1 MNRILFV
8 CTGNTCRSP
17 MAEGIMRKILSEEGL
32 TDIEVRSA
40 GVAAYEGTQ
49 LSDHAA
55 SVLKNKGCVGPS
67 ASTFLSQILI
77 DWADLVLTMTSSH
90 KRHTI
95 QLYPEAVDKVYTLKE
110 YVQDDPQLAD
120 KISEMESLI
129 TELELKQALSGQ
141 ITEEERER
149 VLTLQKELPLP
160 DIADPFGGS
169 YREYEKCAWE
179 IEECLIKL
187 AAKLKKRP
195 LTSGADG
202 GSRYG
207 KLGFTANA

>member
-17 MAEGIMRKILSEEGL
+17 MAEGMMRKILSEEGL

-40 GVAAYEGTQ
+40 GVAAYEGTP

-55 SVLKNKGCVGPS
+55 SVLKSKGCTGPS
-67 ASTFLSQILI
+67 ASTFLSHTLV

-129 TELELKQALSGQ
+129 TELQLKQALSEQ
-141 ITEEERER
+141 ISEEERTR
-149 VLTLQKELPLP
+149 MLALQKELPQP
-160 DIADPFGGS
+160 DIVDPFGGS
-169 YREYEKCAWE
+169 IRQYESCAQE

-187 AAKLKKRP
+187 TAKLKQNR
-195 LTSGADG
+195 
-202 GSRYG
+202 
-207 KLGFTANA
+207 

>member
-1 MNRILFV
+1 MNYVKGGENAMNRILFV

-17 MAEGIMRKILSEEGL
+17 MAEGMMRKILSEEGI
-32 TDIEVRSA
+32 TDIEVLSA

-55 SVLKNKGCVGPS
+55 SVLKNKGCTGPS
-67 ASTFLSQILI
+67 ASTYLSQFLV

-95 QLYPEAVDKVYTLKE
+95 QLYPEAMDKVYTLKE

-129 TELELKQALSGQ
+129 TELQLKQALSEQ
-141 ITEEERER
+141 ITEEERTR
-149 VLTLQKELPLP
+149 VFTLQKDLPLP
-160 DIADPFGGS
+160 DIVDPFGGS
-169 YREYEKCAWE
+169 FRQYESCAQE

-187 AAKLKKRP
+187 TARLKKDR
-195 LTSGADG
+195 
-202 GSRYG
+202 
-207 KLGFTANA
+207 

>member
-55 SVLKNKGCVGPS
+55 SVLKNKGCTGPA
-67 ASTFLSQILI
+67 ASTFLSQLLV

-95 QLYPEAVDKVYTLKE
+95 QLYPEAMNKVYTLKE
-110 YVQDDPQLAD
+110 YVLDDSQTAD
-120 KISEMESLI
+120 KIAEVESLL
-129 TELELKQALSGQ
+129 TEIQLKQALSEPV
-141 ITEEERER
+141 TDEERNR
-149 VLTLQKELPLP
+149 ILTMQKELPMP

-169 YREYEKCAWE
+169 IRQYESCAQE

-187 AAKLKKRP
+187 AVKLK
-195 LTSGADG
+195 S
-202 GSRYG
+202 SR
-207 KLGFTANA
+207 